1 MIPRNPKLVD
11 PNEPGTGLAIIF
23 ILIFFVILSWVG
35 DSDGSPDKLIS
46 CPRPGPGQELI
57 SRGHMEI
64 DGERG
69 ELQCIYSTAPIYDSG
84 VTVAI
89 TRL

>member
-1 MIPRNPKLVD
+1 MIPSNPKLVD
-11 PNEPGTGLAIIF
+11 PNDSSTGIAII
-23 ILIFFVILSWVG
+23 LIVLFFAVLTWMG
-35 DSDGSPDKLIS
+35 DRDGTPDKLIS
-46 CPRPGPGQELI
+46 CPRPGPGQELV

-69 ELQCIYSTAPIYDSG
+69 ELQCIYSTAPIYEGG
-84 VTVAI
+84 VTVAS